1 MPVVISTM
9 SIYGLFSI
17 KVANISCC
25 CSIMENAL
33 NGAKKNVQNFGKW
46 INIKAVF

>member
-33 NGAKKNVQNFGKW
+33 NGAKKKRPKLWQVDQY
-46 INIKAVF
+46 